1 MGSSIDT
8 WQWPDM
14 QDNDLGSLEKL
25 RQKLNDD
32 IQLKP
37 ILLLETDGF
46 GETRNNMSKV
56 LRKYSV
62 FVEIYVFS

>member
-1 MGSSIDT
+1 
-8 WQWPDM
+8 M

-62 FVEIYVFS
+62 FV

>member
-62 FVEIYVFS
+62 FV